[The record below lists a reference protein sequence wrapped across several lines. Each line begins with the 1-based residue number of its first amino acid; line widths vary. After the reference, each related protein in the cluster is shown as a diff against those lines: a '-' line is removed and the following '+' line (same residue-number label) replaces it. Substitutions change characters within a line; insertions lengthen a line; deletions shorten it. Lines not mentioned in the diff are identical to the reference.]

1 MALGTVYR
9 PKLGALDSHQDDL
22 GERWLRLAV
31 ALAAAVLAVEVLL
44 IPFKSPRFAVREVV
58 LRGDPRVTAMVAPRL
73 ALPQNT
79 NFFRAP
85 TRRLAQIAESV
96 PAVQEATVARSFP
109 ARLVVTIGKREPVA
123 VVRRADEAMLVDPS
137 GVVFSVRDEWGWGL
151 PEMVGSKLTKADI
164 GSAAGKEQIG
174 VLLGVL
180 RQLGPDPRLRVARLE
195 MASDGRIEAAL
206 EAGARVRFGDTESM
220 DVKIRLLSAA
230 LDQLGVKRIEYIDL
244 SNPRNA
250 YWRQRANRS

>member
-1 MALGTVYR
+1 MALSAAYR
-9 PKLGALDSHQDDL
+9 PKLGAFDSP
-22 GERWLRLAV
+22 GEDQGARRLRFAIACAAALLALEV
-31 ALAAAVLAVEVLL
+31 AL
-44 IPFKSPRFAVREVV
+44 IPLRSPRFAVRQVV

-73 ALPQNT
+73 ALRPNT

-85 TRRLAQIAESV
+85 TRRLARLAESL
-96 PAVQEATVARSFP
+96 PAVQHATVARHFP
-109 ARLVVTIGKREPVA
+109 ARLVVTVEKREPVA
-123 VVRRADEAMLVDPS
+123 VVRRADEAKLVDPN

-151 PEMVGSKLTKADI
+151 PELVGSKLTQADI
-164 GSAAGKEQIG
+164 GSEAGKAQIA

-206 EAGARVRFGDTESM
+206 EAGAQVRFGDIDNM
-220 DVKIRLLSAA
+220 DVKIRLLSSA
-230 LDQLGVKRIEYIDL
+230 LDQLGVKRIAYIDL

-250 YWRQRANRS
+250 FWRERGSKS